1 MTDSGMTLGIMQPYF
16 LPYIGYWQL
25 LASVDCFVLYDNVK
39 YTKKGWINRNRFL
52 RNGADAVFTLP
63 LKRGSDFLNIADRAL
78 ADDFDPD
85 TILNPF
91 RETYRKAPFFRE
103 TFSLVEQIVAVSPR
117 NLFEYLHQSIQRIA
131 TYLDIP
137 TSLIVSS
144 TIHIDQQLK
153 ADRKVLAI
161 CDALRATRYINS
173 IGGRHLY
180 SVAAFAAHDVELT
193 FLQPRVVTYRQ
204 FGEPFVPNLSIVDV
218 MMFNS
223 KETVQA
229 MLGEY
234 DLV

>member
-25 LASVDCFVLYDNVK
+25 LASVDRFVLYDNVK

-52 RNGADAVFTLP
+52 RSGAEAVFTLP
-63 LKRGSDFLNIADRAL
+63 LKRGSDFLNIADRVL

-85 TILNPF
+85 TILNPL
-91 RETYRKAPFFRE
+91 RETYRKAPFFE
-103 TFSLVEQIVAVSPR
+103 QAFSVVEKMVAASPR
-117 NLFEYLHQSIQRIA
+117 NLFEYLYKSIEGIA
-131 TYLDIP
+131 TYLDIQ
-137 TSLIVSS
+137 TSLLVSS

-173 IGGRHLY
+173 VGGRQLY
-180 SVAAFAAHDVELT
+180 SVAAFAEHGVELK
-193 FLQPRVVTYRQ
+193 FLQPRVITYRQ
-204 FGEPFVPNLSIVDV
+204 FGEPFVPSLSIVDV

-223 KETVQA
+223 KEAVRA